1 MTAAE
6 PVAAALL
13 ARHVARA
20 AESVHC
26 VGYYTAEIRTLTDMR
41 FSGRGLSGRGFS
53 GWWHAYFGYR
63 FAPLGRASANVVTAT
78 AYNFARGWSPGPCPA
93 PGTYSSPTRSIDAHR
108 SLVSAAMQRI
118 FAGGLSGGGLFA
130 GEIAEAGTLARTA
143 VTDLPLAGRPLFAA
157 HAELDWPDD
166 PCMALWHACTLIRE
180 YRFDG
185 HNMTLGAAGI
195 DGVECHALMAA
206 FGHGNQATI
215 EGIRGWT
222 KDEWDAGVQRLQR
235 RGWLDGDGQFTPEG
249 REARAGVERGTDQ
262 RSVGLVD
269 NLGPAAA
276 ERLIDLL
283 RPIAGHLV
291 SSGEVAGVWPPP
303 AVMRP
308 LA

>member
-6 PVAAALL
+6 PEAAALL
-13 ARHVARA
+13 ARQVARA

-26 VGYYTAEIRTLTDMR
+26 VGYYTAEIRTLTDMG
-41 FSGRGLSGRGFS
+41 FSGRGFSGRGFS

-63 FAPLGRASANVVTAT
+63 FAPLGRASANLVTAT
-78 AYNFARGWSPGPCPA
+78 AYNFAPRMVARAVPSTWDVLEPDA
-93 PGTYSSPTRSIDAHR
+93 LLDAHR
-108 SLVSAAMQRI
+108 SLVSTAMRRI
-118 FAGGLSGGGLFA
+118 FAGGLFA
-130 GEIAEAGTLARTA
+130 NEIAEAATLARTA

-157 HAELDWPDD
+157 HAQLEWPDD
-166 PCMALWHACTLIRE
+166 PLMALWHACTLIRE

-215 EGIRGWT
+215 QGIRGWT

-269 NLGPAAA
+269 NVGPVAVG
-276 ERLIDLL
+276 RLIDLL
-283 RPIAGHLV
+283 KPIAGHLV
-291 SSGEVAGVWPPP
+291 STGEVAGVWPPP

>member
-78 AYNFARGWSPGPCPA
+78 AYNFAPRMVARAVPSTWDVLEPDA
-93 PGTYSSPTRSIDAHR
+93 LIDAHR
-108 SLVSAAMQRI
+108 SLVSSAMQRI
-118 FAGGLSGGGLFA
+118 FADGLLGP
-130 GEIAEAGTLARTA
+130 EIAEAAVLARTA

-157 HAELDWPDD
+157 HAQLDWPDD

>member
-6 PVAAALL
+6 PEAPALL

-26 VGYYTAEIRTLTDMR
+26 VGYYTAEIRTLGD
-41 FSGRGLSGRGFS
+41 RGFS

-63 FAPLGRASANVVTAT
+63 FAPLGRASANLVAAT
-78 AYNFARGWSPGPCPA
+78 AYNFAPRMVARAVPSTWDVLEPDA
-93 PGTYSSPTRSIDAHR
+93 LLDAHR
-108 SLVSAAMQRI
+108 SLVSAALQRI
-118 FAGGLSGGGLFA
+118 FGGGLFA
-130 GEIAEAGTLARTA
+130 NEIAEAAALARAA

-157 HAELDWPDD
+157 HAQLEWPDD
-166 PCMALWHACTLIRE
+166 PLMALWHACTLVRE

-222 KDEWDAGVQRLQR
+222 KDEWDAGVQRLEH

-262 RSVGLVD
+262 RSVALVD
-269 NLGPAAA
+269 NLGLVAAG
-276 ERLIDLL
+276 RLIDLL
-283 RPIAGHLV
+283 KPIAGHLV
-291 SSGEVAGVWPPP
+291 STGEVAGVWPPP

>member
-6 PVAAALL
+6 PDAAALL
-13 ARHVARA
+13 ARQVARA

-26 VGYYTAEIRTLTDMR
+26 VGYYTAEIRTLTN
-41 FSGRGLSGRGFS
+41 RGFS

-63 FAPLGRASANVVTAT
+63 FAPLGRASANLVTAT
-78 AYNFARGWSPGPCPA
+78 AYNFAPRMVARAVPSTWDVLEP
-93 PGTYSSPTRSIDAHR
+93 DALLDTHR
-108 SLVSAAMQRI
+108 SLVSTAMRRI
-118 FAGGLSGGGLFA
+118 FADGLFA
-130 GEIAEAGTLARTA
+130 DEIAEAATLAQTA

-157 HAELDWPDD
+157 HGQLEWPDD
-166 PCMALWHACTLIRE
+166 PLMALWHACTLIRE

-222 KDEWDAGVQRLQR
+222 KDEWDAGVQRLAH
-235 RGWLDGDGQFTPEG
+235 RGWLDGDGQFTADG

-262 RSVGLVD
+262 RSVALVD
-269 NLGPAAA
+269 NLGPVAAG
-276 ERLIDLL
+276 RLIDLL
-283 RPIAGHLV
+283 KPIAVHLV
-291 SSGEVAGVWPPP
+291 STGEVAGVWPPP